1 MTEWYLI
8 NPQPTLNSG
17 FEKDEFTD
25 YAQDGFDELLTETQL
40 GKTIKFCRGK
50 FDGENFEVEVEGEGI
65 VQSET
70 PDAYTQGYKRQLL
83 TRIADKVAEYKY
95 IKYDGAIWLI
105 MTEPSDNCIYDK
117 CVLHQCNYILKWQNV
132 NTDIIYC
139 PASIENASQY
149 NTGEEGNKI
158 LMLGYN
164 QLMAYVSLDD
174 DTVVIDRNLR
184 LFVDYNKVNPIPYK
198 VTRPDTVA
206 FSYGKNRV
214 MCLVLTEDQYN
225 PKTDNI
231 DLMICDYFEIELSEA
246 SSPIE
251 ITYVGNPTVRIGG
264 SKTFRVK
271 ETAVT
276 FTMSIAD
283 MFKDM
288 VSFKQIDDFSCKISV
303 KNNEMAVGA
312 NLKIIAISKNGDKG
326 ELLINI
332 VGGV

>member
-40 GKTIKFCRGK
+40 GKDIIFCKGK
-50 FDGENFEVEVEGEGI
+50 FDGENFEYEVEGQGI

-83 TRIADKVAEYKY
+83 TRIGEISNYKY

-117 CVLHQCNYILKWQNV
+117 CVLHQCNYILKWQNA
-132 NTDIIYC
+132 NKDIIYC

-149 NTGEEGNKI
+149 NTGEEGTKI

-184 LFVDYNKVNPIPYK
+184 LFVDYNKVSPIPYK

-225 PKTDNI
+225 PKTDSIENW
-231 DLMICDYFEIELSEA
+231 LCDYFKVSI
-246 SSPIE
+246 IT
-251 ITYVGNPTVRIGG
+251 ITYSGNPTIRVGG
-264 SKTFRVK
+264 TKTLNVDTT
-271 ETAVT
+271 ETVT
-276 FTMSIAD
+276 WSVESDVGATITPD
-283 MFKDM
+283 GN
-288 VSFKQIDDFSCKISV
+288 SV
-303 KNNEMAVGA
+303 KVKCPNDMSFVDKTITIKATMGSDVGECA
-312 NLKIIAISKNGDKG
+312 LTIT
-326 ELLINI
+326 
-332 VGGV
+332 GGL